1 MKMKVPCLIGLLF
14 LLWIQMVFTQDTVRF
29 SNPSFEGPPR
39 HSQQP
44 LAWFDCG
51 FAGQSPPDTH
61 PAGAWGVSKKAFD
74 GQTYLGMVTRSEGTW
89 EAVGQPLAV
98 SLVPGQCYELSA
110 IMCMS
115 EEYLSPTRQDQNN
128 FYSFTTPIVLRVW
141 GGNGLCSREELLGES
156 AQVDNTDWMQYNFRL
171 KASKEYRFV
180 LLEAFYKTPT
190 LMEYNGNILV
200 DNLSDIV
207 PVDCVQP
214 LVTKQAPVK
223 KESVQVKTASLGG
236 GKATAQQ
243 NRSAITPSSPPD
255 KKLEVVNDVKA
266 LQGKKIE
273 QGQIIR
279 MDNLYFMADSFNL
292 DPINHAAVNKIYQF
306 LVENPSVKVEVG
318 GHTNGLPKQEYCIRI
333 SEKRA
338 KSVADYLIS
347 KGIEESRV
355 SYRGY
360 GKLQPIADNSTTV
373 GRRKN
378 QRVEI
383 KILSN

>member
-1 MKMKVPCLIGLLF
+1 MSMKVPCLTGLFAVLGMQF
-14 LLWIQMVFTQDTVRF
+14 GSAQDTIRF

-44 LAWFDCG
+44 LAWYDCG
-51 FAGQSPPDTH
+51 FPGQSPPDTH

-74 GQTYLGMVTRSEGTW
+74 GQTYLGMVTRADGTW

-98 SLVPGQCYELSA
+98 PLVPGQCYELSA

-115 EEYLSPTRQDQNN
+115 EEYLSPTRQDQTN

-141 GGNGLCSREELLGES
+141 GGNGLCAREELLGES
-156 AQVDNTDWMQYNFRL
+156 AQVDNTEWLQYNFRL

-190 LMEYNGNILV
+190 LLEYNGNILV
-200 DNLSDIV
+200 DNLSDLI
-207 PVDCVQP
+207 PVDCAQP
-214 LVTKQAPVK
+214 LVMKRVPEPKAVPMVRTALSTPP
-223 KESVQVKTASLGG
+223 KESVSESRPNA
-236 GKATAQQ
+236 APA
-243 NRSAITPSSPPD
+243 PSSSP
-255 KKLEVVNDVKA
+255 EVVNDVKA

-279 MDNLYFMADSFNL
+279 MDNLYFMADSVNL

-306 LVENPSVKVEVG
+306 LLENPTVKVEIG
-318 GHTNGLPKQEYCIRI
+318 GHTNGLPKQEYCLLI

-338 KSVADYLIS
+338 KSVADYLVS
-347 KGIEESRV
+347 KGIEQHRV
-355 SYRGY
+355 THKGY
-360 GKLQPIADNSTTV
+360 GKLQPIADNATSA

-378 QRVEI
+378 QRVEV